1 MLVYIKHL
9 WADNEWGNTTAEVV
23 FSRCVNDLYMNIVS
37 DGEKYIP
44 TMENL
49 YNRLLEQEDKEAR
62 DVAFGL
68 EIFVDGVLNIF
79 MY

>member
-1 MLVYIKHL
+1 
-9 WADNEWGNTTAEVV
+9 
-23 FSRCVNDLYMNIVS
+23 MNIVS